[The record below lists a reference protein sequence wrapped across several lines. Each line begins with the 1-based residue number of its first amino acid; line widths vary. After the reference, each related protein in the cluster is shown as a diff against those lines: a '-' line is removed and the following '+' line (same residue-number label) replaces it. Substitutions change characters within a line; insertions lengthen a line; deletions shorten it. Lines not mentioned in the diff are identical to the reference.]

1 MAAQFGP
8 RIVFTTDEASISD
21 AQRVLVILTEGVLDH
36 AGPMLLEVKLP
47 HARMESALTCAG
59 AGVEDG
65 QSCSR
70 QQVTP
75 TSTYPPPP
83 PHDAPTLRP
92 GCSSYSAT
100 KQAGASDVPHRGRQT
115 HLCRSFRPAWVRLSS
130 LTSLHAG
137 RAE

>member
-47 HARMESALTCAG
+47 HARMESPLTCAG

-70 QQVTP
+70 RQATP
-75 TSTYPPPP
+75 TSTYPPT
-83 PHDAPTLRP
+83 PHDAPTLWL
-92 GCSSYSAT
+92 GCSLYSVT
-100 KQAGASDVPHRGRQT
+100 KRAGASGVPHRGRQT